1 MGYSRIRYA
10 VAERK
15 AKITLS
21 RPEKRN
27 AVDDI
32 MVQELTAA
40 FTAAGKDSSVR
51 VIVLDHQGSVF
62 SAGADLAY
70 LGRMSQF
77 DLEHN
82 LADSRTLAH
91 LFRLIMEIRKP
102 VIAAVDGPALAGG
115 CGLATC
121 CDFVLASAEHAV
133 FGYPEVRIGFIPAI
147 VSVVL
152 LRRIPEGKVRELIVS
167 GNTIDASEA
176 MRLGLVTGVH
186 AAQDLPAAVEQ
197 LAGEL
202 ATRNSLTAMGLC
214 KELLARVGG
223 MNFPDALEL
232 AANMNAAARMT
243 ADCKAGV
250 EAFLHKEQKN
260 W

>member
-1 MGYSRIRYA
+1 MSYSRIRYVA
-10 VAERK
+10 AERR

-27 AVDDI
+27 ALDDV
-32 MVQELTAA
+32 MVQELAAA
-40 FTAAGKDSSVR
+40 FTAAGKDPSVK
-51 VIVLDHQGSVF
+51 VIILDHQGPAF

-70 LGRMSQF
+70 LGRMSQY
-77 DLEHN
+77 DLEQN
-82 LADSRTLAH
+82 IADSRTLAH
-91 LFRLIMEIRKP
+91 LFRLMMEVRKP

-115 CGLATC
+115 CGLATS
-121 CDFVLASAEHAV
+121 CDFILASAEHAV

-147 VSVVL
+147 VTVVL

-167 GNTIDASEA
+167 GTTIDASEA
-176 MRLGLVTGVH
+176 QRIGLVSSVH
-186 AAQDLPAAVEQ
+186 ASKDLAAAVDR
-197 LAGEL
+197 LASDL

-232 AANMNAAARMT
+232 AANLNAAARMT

-250 EAFLHKEQKN
+250 EAFLHKDQKT